1 MDFSSKNVVG
11 KQGLAA
17 LRAHLPACVLAA
29 IFAQAPLAQAIEVV
43 EGQPTVITA
52 GQSAAGSSSGNRAQA
67 ANAAAASGGTSYST
81 GTARNAAASTE
92 LYVQL
97 QALQVEMRELR
108 GMVEQQAFLIEQ
120 LSQRRMDDYLDLDRR
135 IGELQQALPQVGSG
149 PRSNSP
155 ARQNSAAA
163 NRAASNSP
171 APRATAARAEP
182 VREPVTS
189 TTEVPASLSGT
200 AAALGNVAQPP
211 AVPNPDDASEAR
223 EVYQAAYQQV
233 KDREFGKAKVS
244 LALFIKNYPASRY
257 VPNAYF
263 WLGELYYLDSDLK
276 QSRDAFLA
284 LVNDHGQHRKVA
296 EAKFKL
302 GKIYH
307 QLGNDGEAKAI
318 LQSVVSDH
326 PDSKAV
332 NPAREYLKNS
342 L

>member
-1 MDFSSKNVVG
+1 MGVICRGLMRKP
-11 KQGLAA
+11 QLAA
-17 LRAHLPACVLAA
+17 WRINLPASILLAMAAHIPCV
-29 IFAQAPLAQAIEVV
+29 QAIEVV
-43 EGQPTVITA
+43 EGQPTVITG
-52 GQSAAGSSSGNRAQA
+52 GQAAAGSSASNQGQVAGSLA
-67 ANAAAASGGTSYST
+67 AGAGGTSYST
-81 GTARNAAASTE
+81 GAARSTAVSTE

-108 GMVEQQAFLIEQ
+108 GMVEQQAYLIEQ

-135 IGELQQALPQVGSG
+135 IGELQQALKPGV
-149 PRSNSP
+149 RSNP
-155 ARQNSAAA
+155 
-163 NRAASNSP
+163 AASGATAGRP
-171 APRATAARAEP
+171 APRAAAAQAEP

-189 TTEVPASLSGT
+189 TTEVPASLG
-200 AAALGNVAQPP
+200 AAAARANVANAPV
-211 AVPNPDDASEAR
+211 VPNPDSASEAR
-223 EVYQAAYQQV
+223 DVYQAAYQQV
-233 KDREFGKAKVS
+233 KDREFAKAKVS
-244 LALFIKNYPASRY
+244 LATFIQNYPASRY

-263 WLGELYYLDSDLK
+263 WLGELYYLDSSLE

-284 LVNDHGQHRKVA
+284 LVTDHAEHRKVA

-307 QLGNDGEAKAI
+307 QLGNNGEAKAI
-318 LQSVVSDH
+318 LQSVVTDH